1 MFQLEQK
8 SGSFPKDRNIELILK
23 KKDDGPYWQQLTKE
37 KQKFHWLKVDFNKWK
52 DEDDSEDEGGT
63 GQNQDLDE
71 VEERKV
77 NKKSVYFSHNPK

>member
-1 MFQLEQK
+1 MLRVTKTNVDWLQK

-71 VEERKV
+71 VKGREVIK
-77 NKKSVYFSHNPK
+77 NL

>member
-1 MFQLEQK
+1 MV
-8 SGSFPKDRNIELILK
+8 LK

-52 DEDDSEDEGGT
+52 DEDDSEDEGT

-71 VEERKV
+71 VKEDKV
-77 NKKSVYFSHNPK
+77 IIKFLTNT